1 MAFFKRIFTSFYD
14 FINTPSFFMFFDNI
28 LVPIAMGLGWG
39 FSCGTLTTFIV
50 MEMLT
55 AHGIHRLD
63 NVTKVRLA
71 RIEGD
76 RILEIARL
84 ERNGTLFRCAQAGI
98 QPPACPIIITPV
110 SRYLAPGDRLSC
122 FTVLPLILAIVL
134 QASTDMCTVQTVSVS
149 LPASGWRWCWRI
161 AQLKRLSPHRGGARK
176 HRVGL

>member
-1 MAFFKRIFTSFYD
+1 MILLIPLRFLCFSTTFWC
-14 FINTPSFFMFFDNI
+14 PSRWV
-28 LVPIAMGLGWG
+28 LAGG

-149 LPASGWRWCWRI
+149 PTGERMEVVLEDSTA
-161 AQLKRLSPHRGGARK
+161 
-176 HRVGL
+176 